1 MSTVILLAH
10 TQQAEEVVALAVK
23 VCRSAQD
30 FSELK
35 AMLTPEKTR
44 KLIKQVIKMGH
55 LSVLEHAAF
64 TFFIKGISRA
74 CSHQVV
80 RHRIAS
86 FAQQSLRHTQV
97 ESDDFYYLP
106 ESLTQNPDL
115 QDKFADYLGKTREF
129 YKYLLQNGVAA
140 EDARYILPMA
150 TVSNLVVT
158 MNAREL
164 LHFFSLRTCYKAQEE
179 IRQLAETMLKL
190 VKPQAPAIFAKA
202 GPPCINGTCPE
213 NDLNCPRNPRREK
226 KTLE

>member
-10 TQQAEEVVALAVK
+10 TPQAEEVVALAVK

-86 FAQQSLRHTQV
+86 FAQQSLRHTEV
-97 ESDDFYYLP
+97 ENEDFYYLP
-106 ESLTQNPDL
+106 PTLPQTPEIQQTLTDFM
-115 QDKFADYLGKTREF
+115 DKTRDF
-129 YKYLLQNGVAA
+129 YRHLLEQGVAA
-140 EDARYILPMA
+140 EDARYFLPMA
-150 TVSNLVVT
+150 TVSNMVVT

-164 LHFFSLRTCYKAQEE
+164 LHFFTLRGCRKAQLE
-179 IRQLAETMLKL
+179 IRELAEAMLQL
-190 VKPQAPAIFAKA
+190 VKPLAPNIFALA
-202 GPPCINGTCPE
+202 GPPCRRGHCPE
-213 NDLNCPRNPRREK
+213 DDKNCPNYPNKGERHE
-226 KTLE
+226 